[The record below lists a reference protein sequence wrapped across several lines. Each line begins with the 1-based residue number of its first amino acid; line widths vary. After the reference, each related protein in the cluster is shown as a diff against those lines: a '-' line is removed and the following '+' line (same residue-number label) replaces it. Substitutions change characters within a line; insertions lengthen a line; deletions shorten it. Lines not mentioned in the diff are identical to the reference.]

1 MNLMNKIREKAAAN
15 AQHGA
20 VTIAFLGDSVTQGCF
35 ELYRKPDNAIDTVFD
50 KEHAYH
56 RYLDQIF
63 TLLFPSVSVNIVNA
77 GVSGGMAPHG
87 LDRLD
92 RDVISK
98 NPDLTV
104 VCFGLNDTLYG
115 MDGLEDYKTAL
126 REIFRRLKEAGSE
139 VIFMTPNMMNTY
151 VSKEITDQDIITI
164 AEAKLVTQTGGVM
177 DTFIEEARLVCE
189 EAGVKV
195 CDCYAKWK
203 RLSANGVDT
212 TRLLANRIN
221 HPCREMNWL
230 FAVSLLDAILDD

>member
-1 MNLMNKIREKAAAN
+1 MNIMNKIREKAAAN
-15 AQHGA
+15 GQHEA

-35 ELYRKPDNAIDTVFD
+35 ELYRKPDNCVDTIFD

-56 RYLDQIF
+56 RYLDSIF
-63 TLLFPSVSVNIVNA
+63 TLLFPSVPINIINA
-77 GVSGGMAPHG
+77 GISGGMAPHG
-87 LDRLD
+87 LDRLE
-92 RDVISK
+92 RDVLSHK
-98 NPDLTV
+98 PDLTV

-115 MDGLEDYKTAL
+115 MDGLEDYKNAL
-126 REIFRRLKEAGSE
+126 REIFRRVKEAGSE
-139 VIFMTPNMMNTY
+139 VLFMTPNMMNTY
-151 VSKEITDQDIITI
+151 VSKEITDQEIITI

-177 DTFIEEARLVCE
+177 DTFIAEARKVCE

-221 HPCREMNWL
+221 HPLREMNWL
-230 FAVSLLDAILDD
+230 FAVSLVDAILDD